1 MNNEII
7 LHPKYVV
14 DFQCDG
20 SKCNSKCCRNNWRI
34 DIDVDTYKKY
44 QRIKNPVMRKKIL
57 SSIQPLTASNGI
69 SPLRSVANHAAL
81 SVEAVEEAKRVAR
94 SRVVMK
100 EANGSEEFGRL
111 GFKKIMGGKYSK
123 VHYGVMDL

>member
-1 MNNEII
+1 MVYFD
-7 LHPKYVV
+7 PM
-14 DFQCDG
+14 F
-20 SKCNSKCCRNNWRI
+20 
-34 DIDVDTYKKY
+34 
-44 QRIKNPVMRKKIL
+44 RK
-57 SSIQPLTASNGI
+57 PLTASNGI

-100 EANGSEEFGRL
+100 EANGSEEFDRL